1 MSTAYR
7 RYIIE
12 QHYKDGQPD
21 SWTFAHE
28 DYDGAPYS
36 VGEGPADR
44 RSGFSPTLAD
54 AKADIDE
61 LVEDE
66 ATQIDCPA
74 LGCRGDIADLVERS
88 VAARRCGCGGKI
100 VTTWYRCL
108 MPECQREWEEQT
120 IEQPGEDIE
129 EKGYKGYR
137 CQTHEHGRCF
147 TVACSC
153 FCHER

>member
-1 MSTAYR
+1 MRNTPYR
-7 RYIIE
+7 GYLIE
-12 QHYKDGQPD
+12 HHYTDGMPD
-21 SWTFAHE
+21 SWQWEHS
-28 DYDGAPYS
+28 DCDGEP
-36 VGEGPADR
+36 G
-44 RSGFSPTLAD
+44 RSGASPTLAD
-54 AKADIDE
+54 SKSDIDE
-61 LVEDE
+61 QVEGN
-66 ATQIDCPA
+66 ATQIECPA
-74 LGCRGDIADLVERS
+74 SGCRGDIADLVERS

-153 FCHER
+153 FCHERGA